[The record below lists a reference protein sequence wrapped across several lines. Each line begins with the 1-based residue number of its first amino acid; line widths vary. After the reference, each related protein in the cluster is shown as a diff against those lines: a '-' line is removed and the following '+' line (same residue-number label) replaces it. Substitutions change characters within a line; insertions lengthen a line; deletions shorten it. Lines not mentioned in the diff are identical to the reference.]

1 MSAPTPARCAR
12 RSRVA
17 LPALLA
23 LLTSGCAGPQRS
35 PWAAPPVDG
44 DVTPLAASAPLA
56 AAPSASPTPAS
67 QPSPPPTAG
76 RADAADAA
84 DEEAVRATVAAFF
97 AALEHHDA
105 AAIERLVAFAPTL
118 ISVSPAAAGATG
130 PQLQPTEWK
139 NFVAS
144 LRAATRA
151 YREEFIEPPT
161 VLLDGDLAVVFG
173 RYRFDLDGAPH
184 HRGVDAFTLARTA
197 AGWRIVAIADT
208 RLPP

>member
-1 MSAPTPARCAR
+1 MNGRLATR
-12 RSRVA
+12 
-17 LPALLA
+17 ALL
-23 LLTSGCAGPQRS
+23 S
-35 PWAAPPVDG
+35 
-44 DVTPLAASAPLA
+44 LATLA
-56 AAPSASPTPAS
+56 AAACVGAASPSASPAPATPT
-67 QPSPPPTAG
+67 PTPPAA
-76 RADAADAA
+76 RADAADAADAA

-97 AALEHHDA
+97 AALEQHDA

-118 ISVSPAAAGATG
+118 LSVAPAAAGAPG

-139 NFVAS
+139 RFVAS

-151 YREEFIEPPT
+151 YREQFVEPPT

>member
-1 MSAPTPARCAR
+1 MNGRLATRALLSLATLAAAACVGAASPSAAPAPATPTPAPPAAR
-12 RSRVA
+12 
-17 LPALLA
+17 
-23 LLTSGCAGPQRS
+23 
-35 PWAAPPVDG
+35 
-44 DVTPLAASAPLA
+44 
-56 AAPSASPTPAS
+56 
-67 QPSPPPTAG
+67 
-76 RADAADAA
+76 ADAA

-97 AALEHHDA
+97 AALEQHDA

-118 ISVSPAAAGATG
+118 LSVAPAAAGAPG

-139 NFVAS
+139 RFVAS

-151 YREEFIEPPT
+151 YREQFVEPPT